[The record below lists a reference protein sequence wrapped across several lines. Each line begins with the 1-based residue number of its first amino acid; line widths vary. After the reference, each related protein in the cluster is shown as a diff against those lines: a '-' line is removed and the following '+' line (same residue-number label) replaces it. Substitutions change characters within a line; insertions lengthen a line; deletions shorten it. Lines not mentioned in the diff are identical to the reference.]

1 MALDPQAKALLDQVN
16 AMGGPVGGGEAGG
29 VGMATLPRRTNLGQM
44 FVGDLRDSCA
54 PTLGELA
61 IRAEP
66 RRPPTWLVLVACL
79 VAAACSSSATSAPA
93 ASAAAGGNGQIVNI
107 GVELPMSGGEA
118 PNGVPTLN
126 GVKLAVADINAAGGI
141 DGYKFGVNSQDDA
154 VNGVN
159 NPQQGAKNITTLV
172 NDPSVVAVVG
182 PFNSA
187 VAKAEIPISNAA
199 GLLQCSPAN
208 TNPGL
213 TKEWG
218 GISPLTL
225 RPTHPDQIA
234 YVRVASTD
242 DYQGL
247 AGAQI
252 AYQDLGARRAY
263 VVDDTTTYGA
273 GLAGVFVTDFT
284 ADGRHRRQA

>member
-1 MALDPQAKALLDQVN
+1 MQTRRIGALAVT
-16 AMGGPVGGGEAGG
+16 
-29 VGMATLPRRTNLGQM
+29 TL
-44 FVGDLRDSCA
+44 
-54 PTLGELA
+54 
-61 IRAEP
+61 
-66 RRPPTWLVLVACL
+66 L
-79 VAAACSSSATSAPA
+79 VAAACSSSATTAPA

-172 NDPSVVAVVG
+172 NDTSVVAVVG

-218 GISPLTL
+218 GISPTTFGPRTPTRSPTCASH
-225 RPTHPDQIA
+225 RPTTTRAWP
-234 YVRVASTD
+234 
-242 DYQGL
+242 
-247 AGAQI
+247 
-252 AYQDLGARRAY
+252 ARRSPTRTSARAAPTSW
-263 VVDDTTTYGA
+263 TTPRPTGPA
-273 GLAGVFVTDFT
+273 SRASSSRTST
-284 ADGRHRRQA
+284 DGRHRRQA